1 MDAQREGRFS
11 YFKNLGQKD
20 LARKEILARDCKALR
35 ENHYP
40 VWSSDWLWSK
50 ASAHLLDASRDTVRL
65 HSTLLLVNRAP
76 TVLGFLGIRRLG
88 RHQSATL
95 DKPGS

>member
-50 ASAHLLDASRDTVRL
+50 ASAHL
-65 HSTLLLVNRAP
+65 VNRAP